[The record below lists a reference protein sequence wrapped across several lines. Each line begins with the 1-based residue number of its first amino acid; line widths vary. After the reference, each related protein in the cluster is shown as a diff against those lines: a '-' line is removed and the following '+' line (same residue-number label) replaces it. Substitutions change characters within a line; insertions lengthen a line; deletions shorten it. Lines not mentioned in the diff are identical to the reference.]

1 MQIAWWELLLRL
13 IGAAAAGAL
22 VGAEREMAGKR
33 AGLRTHLLVGLG
45 SGLLICLAFAYPEP
59 FEPMRIAAG
68 VITGIGFLGAG
79 AIFREGANVH
89 GLTTAATI
97 WMTSALG
104 MAVGVGLYWAALVAL
119 VIVLLVLR
127 LLMRAEIRMPKLLDY
142 TVSITLYPLSNSSVQ
157 EILAFFRQQAIKVQE
172 VESNGI
178 APDINWKFRLTVPY
192 RVDFEKIMVA
202 LPNFASRFAISS
214 EKSM

>member
-13 IGAAAAGAL
+13 VGAAAVGAL
-22 VGAEREMAGKR
+22 VGIEREIAGKR

-45 SGLLICLAFAYPEP
+45 SGLLVCLAFAYPEP
-59 FEPMRIAAG
+59 FEPMRVVAG

-79 AIFREGANVH
+79 AIFREGANVQ

-104 MAVGVGLYWAALVAL
+104 MAVGLGLYWAALVAL

-127 LLMRAEIRMPKLLDY
+127 LLMRAEIRMPKLLNY
-142 TVSITLYPLSNSSVQ
+142 AVSITLYPSTSHSV
-157 EILAFFRQQAIKVQE
+157 EEVLAFFRQQAIKVQE
-172 VESNGI
+172 VESSGT
-178 APDINWKFRLTVPY
+178 APDDSWKFRLIVPY
-192 RVDFEKIMVA
+192 RVDLDRIMVA
-202 LPNFASRFAISS
+202 LPSFAARFAISS
-214 EKSM
+214 EKNS

>member
-13 IGAAAAGAL
+13 VGAAAAGAM
-22 VGAEREMAGKR
+22 VGAEREMSGKR

-45 SGLLICLAFAYPEP
+45 SGLLVCLAFAFPES

-79 AIFREGANVH
+79 AIFREGANVQ

-104 MAVGVGLYWAALVAL
+104 LAVGVGLYWAALVAL

-127 LLMRAEIRMPKLLDY
+127 LLMRAEIRMPKMLDY
-142 TVSITLYPLSNSSVQ
+142 AVSITLHPLNNHSVE
-157 EILAFFRQQAIKVQE
+157 EILAFFRQQAIRVQE
-172 VESNGI
+172 VESSGTE
-178 APDINWKFRLTVPY
+178 PDISWKFRLTVPH
-192 RVDFEKIMVA
+192 RVDFEKILVA
-202 LPNFASRFAISS
+202 LPSFASRFALSS
-214 EKSM
+214 ERSA

>member
-1 MQIAWWELLLRL
+1 M
-13 IGAAAAGAL
+13 
-22 VGAEREMAGKR
+22 
-33 AGLRTHLLVGLG
+33 
-45 SGLLICLAFAYPEP
+45 
-59 FEPMRIAAG
+59 
-68 VITGIGFLGAG
+68 
-79 AIFREGANVH
+79 
-89 GLTTAATI
+89 
-97 WMTSALG
+97 
-104 MAVGVGLYWAALVAL
+104 
-119 VIVLLVLR
+119 IVLLVLR

-142 TVSITLYPLSNSSVQ
+142 TVSITLYPLGNSSVQ